1 MLVVL
6 HTCSSSGVIICT
18 FVLAK
23 QAFLYLVINLTSE
36 ISILWAVIY
45 RLTVPSGKVVN
56 ARCVAYLEA
65 LSL

>member
-18 FVLAK
+18 FVQTLI
-23 QAFLYLVINLTSE
+23 LILLSE
-36 ISILWAVIY
+36 LSVLWEVIY
-45 RLTVPSGKVVN
+45 RLTVPSGKEVN
-56 ARCVAYLEA
+56 ACCVAYLEA